1 MTKIHVYILT
11 NDKYSDDVYN
21 LTDKFDKKYFSI
33 HIITTQNKN
42 YLSTDRSR
50 TRDEYDD
57 IEQSNLNIKHDMLS
71 FRVYKSLY
79 KSNKY
84 YPDSY
89 TIILKDTS
97 ICAVDYNDLYPI
109 FKQARKIND
118 WDICYLCKW
127 MDDKDSQ
134 EIIKEMDTMD
144 IVKSYSPHG
153 IQALMF
159 SPEGRNRLLGIKPL
173 RNDDYFEFG
182 NLNKI
187 LNYHIENENLHA
199 ITYSKNIFIYD
210 PSKCRGEQDLIKFN
224 MYRPPKSKY
233 ITKPLSIYLYI
244 TIVGITALILI
255 SFHQLRKSL

>member
-21 LTDKFDKKYFSI
+21 LSDKFDKKYFST
-33 HIITTQNKN
+33 HIITTRNKN
-42 YLSTDRSR
+42 YSSTEGTR
-50 TRDEYDD
+50 TREEYEE
-57 IEQSNLNIKHDMLS
+57 IEESNLNIKHDMLS

-79 KSNKY
+79 KSNKN

-97 ICAVDYNDLYPI
+97 ICAVDCNDLYDI
-109 FKQARKIND
+109 CKHARKTDD

-127 MDDKDSQ
+127 MDDKDSH

-144 IVKSYSPHG
+144 IVKTYSPHG

-182 NLNKI
+182 DLDKI
-187 LNYHIENENLHA
+187 LNNHIENENLHA
-199 ITYSKNIFIYD
+199 ITYNKNIFIYD
-210 PSKCRGEQDLIKFN
+210 PSKYRGERDLIKFN
-224 MYRPPKSKY
+224 MYRPPKDKY
-233 ITKPLSIYLYI
+233 KTEPLSIYLYI

-255 SFHQLRKSL
+255 SFHQLRK